1 MREERDISN
10 GRSAY
15 KRRNKSLMDR
25 DFATLIKDTGKMTE
39 RSCERYTIKRRN
51 ALIRVSKEDIS
62 YSNSKTVSP
71 MKIPIR
77 PYFQIFK
84 ERSVTSSSMG
94 GLKEVT
100 SEVTNNNNT
109 TTLLRRASLH
119 FTSKNSK
126 RVVVFLLMMTSLNHN
141 TLLHPPTHPLISS
154 QSLTP
159 THVKNP
165 TTTTSFHPIP
175 NYGHYPIPR

>member
-1 MREERDISN
+1 
-10 GRSAY
+10 
-15 KRRNKSLMDR
+15 
-25 DFATLIKDTGKMTE
+25 MTE

-51 ALIRVSKEDIS
+51 ALTRVSKEDIS

-109 TTLLRRASLH
+109 TTTLLRRASLH

-141 TLLHPPTHPLISS
+141 TLLHPPTHLSLHNHSRPLTS
-154 QSLTP
+154 
-159 THVKNP
+159 KNP
-165 TTTTSFHPIP
+165 TTSFHSTR
-175 NYGHYPIPR
+175 NHGHYPIP